1 MLCIFRSFAPG
12 NFDRMELYRAEPT
25 IQPFHILAADGM
37 DATMTDIP
45 ASTSLHVGTSEDGS
59 IPGVSMLTRTAH

>member
-1 MLCIFRSFAPG
+1 
-12 NFDRMELYRAEPT
+12 MELYRAEPT

-59 IPGVSMLTRTAH
+59 IPGASMLTRTAH